1 MRRLLIALTSLAVLV
16 PASAAQAGWY
26 RAETVDG
33 PSEIVA
39 LGDADVARDGSG
51 GVVYLKRDAGVSQV
65 FLSRLDEGEWQA
77 PERLSSGA
85 PVTDAA
91 VTATDGGRLA
101 AVWAAG
107 GQVLATVIP
116 AAAQAQAPAP
126 PVVLGAGD
134 ATGVAIDMGINEDGY
149 AVWSVGGDV
158 RAARLDGTT
167 WTPLAAPLDVDAS
180 RDAGR
185 GASRPRVAV
194 SAEGNAVATWGE
206 TDVAGRTHVMARR
219 LTGLRLSSFP
229 QDLTLDSFEGQPG
242 GSADSPDI
250 DIEDD
255 GSFAWIAFRQ
265 DAGGRSRT
273 VARRLRGS
281 LFEDPFAIDA
291 GVTSAAPRIDFTGKG
306 IGGAVASADG
316 NAVYSSYLDKF
327 DAFQTATRV
336 DATPS
341 SAAPSPVVATSE
353 RGDVY
358 VAWRTGAGNAGDV
371 RARRKNGEKGFEPE
385 FVASNPDYGSVAPG
399 QVAIGA
405 DRSGNTVVAMIQG
418 AGAGTRISAAVYDRL
433 PGRPVAL
440 SSTIP
445 RPRRPLIKWGVGSE
459 NWGRQTFTVRVDG
472 KVVGRT
478 TSNRLVSRRRLRPG
492 LHSYQVTATDR
503 RGQSSKSRTATFPV
517 KGKRRAARKAAN
529 RIP

>member
-116 AAAQAQAPAP
+116 AATQAQAPAP

-134 ATGVAIDMGINEDGY
+134 ATGVAIDMGINEDG
-149 AVWSVGGDV
+149 
-158 RAARLDGTT
+158 
-167 WTPLAAPLDVDAS
+167 DAS

-185 GASRPRVAV
+185 GASRARVAV

-206 TDVAGRTHVMARR
+206 AGGDNRTHVLARR
-219 LTGLRLSSFP
+219 LTGLRPSSFP
-229 QDLTLDSFEGQPG
+229 QDLTLDSFENQPAG
-242 GSADSPDI
+242 NADSPDI

-291 GVTSAAPRIDFTGKG
+291 GVTRAPPRIDFTGKG

-517 KGKRRAARKAAN
+517 KGK
-529 RIP
+529 